1 VQAGCRL
8 IWFDKAKAY
17 PDIGSWISYFNTT
30 TTITNSGNWTFHF
43 VLSTTEH
50 PPSSSRW
57 KSYQIIRLI
66 KYKDSCFYLSIS
78 RPPLFIWTSWKTSST
93 RHSDSS
99 AWILPML
106 IKYLVI
112 DARAL
117 LYTAPL
123 LFSDYVTSTLLV
135 WWRYHHSIVETRTL
149 ALTLHLTSN
158 LRVSSLGCV
167 LSTQSTGV
175 WVLPCSGVQAL
186 VLRLFVRAGVSSR
199 VAEYSVP
206 SQFAVSFN

>member
-1 VQAGCRL
+1 MPQNIPPLLQGE
-8 IWFDKAKAY
+8 
-17 PDIGSWISYFNTT
+17 S
-30 TTITNSGNWTFHF
+30 IT
-43 VLSTTEH
+43 
-50 PPSSSRW
+50 
-57 KSYQIIRLI
+57 KIIRLI
-66 KYKDSCFYLSIS
+66 NCKDNCFYLSIS

-99 AWILPML
+99 AWILPVL

-123 LFSDYVTSTLLV
+123 LVSDCVLYPGTFTSALLV
-135 WWRYHHSIVETRTL
+135 WWRYHHFIVETRTL

-186 VLRLFVRAGVSSR
+186 ILRLFVRAGVSSR
-199 VAEYSVP
+199 VAECSVP